1 MKQKLSR
8 KIILTVGLSTFV
20 LMSLYWLLGWQLVE
34 RIEYQS
40 RQQFVDY
47 IGSRVDEV
55 LTGKVPQQALQLFDM
70 LTLLQASDEV
80 PSAWRS
86 LPVPTTEELSDEAL
100 LVVRPHP
107 QTGAAYYLVLHQ
119 LDQVLESQQ
128 QEEVEMGL
136 VLGGIALITVGAMG
150 LTLLITWQLTRP
162 IRQLSRQLEQINPA
176 QPALQ
181 PLESD
186 DEIGFMS
193 RQFSTLLQ
201 RTADFMRRE
210 RDFTR
215 FASHELRSP
224 VMVVRSSLDLLRET
238 VPPTPVNSRALK
250 RIDDA
255 TLRMNQLIE
264 AFLWLGREAK
274 PAPDSIVDKA
284 ALVRLLEDLFNTH
297 PDLQSRHLEVTL
309 GDCRWKV
316 QPFVLSVVIDNLLRN
331 ALIHGDGTIRISSDA
346 ATLSICNDISDSEPG
361 GGESH
366 GYGLLIAEQ
375 LCQQAGIVLELT
387 PQPERYCARLHFGD
401 QTGP

>member
-1 MKQKLSR
+1 MKQTLSR
-8 KIILTVGLSTFV
+8 KIILTVGLSTFL

-34 RIEYQS
+34 RIEQQS

-55 LTGKVPQQALQLFDM
+55 LTGKLPRQALQLFDM
-70 LTLLQASDEV
+70 LTLLQASDDV
-80 PSAWRS
+80 PAAWRG

-100 LVVRPHP
+100 LIVRPHP
-107 QTGAAYYLVLHQ
+107 RTGEPYYLVLHQ
-119 LDQVLESQQ
+119 LDKVLESQQ

-162 IRQLSRQLEQINPA
+162 IRELTRQLEQIDPA
-176 QPALQ
+176 QPALR
-181 PLESD
+181 PLDRD

-193 RQFSTLLQ
+193 RQFAALLD
-201 RTADFMRRE
+201 RTAAFMRRE

-238 VPPTPVNSRALK
+238 VTPTPVNARALK

-255 TLRMNQLIE
+255 TVRMNQLIE

-274 PAPDSIVDKA
+274 PAPGGSVDKV
-284 ALVRLLEDLFNTH
+284 ALGRLLEDLFSTH
-297 PDLQSRHLEVTL
+297 PDLQSRQLEMTL
-309 GDCRWKV
+309 GDCHWQV
-316 QPFVLSVVIDNLLRN
+316 QPFVLSVIIDNLLRN
-331 ALIHGDGTIRISSDA
+331 ALIHGDGRIGIGSDA
-346 ATLSICNDISDSEPG
+346 STLTICNDISDTEPCT
-361 GGESH
+361 GESH

-375 LCQQAGIVLELT
+375 LCQQAGIGLELT
-387 PQPERYCARLHFGD
+387 PQPQRYCARLHFGD